1 MSDSFID
8 RFLQL
13 TIGTN
18 ESDETFRGCKACNL
32 KTVVKLSPTEEQTLL
47 KAATILKEKD
57 ESLSTNLKDFVQRRS
72 Q

>member
-1 MSDSFID
+1 MSDSVID
-8 RFLQL
+8 RFLKL
-13 TIGTN
+13 TIGSN
-18 ESDETFRGCKACNL
+18 ESDDTFRGCKACTL
-32 KTVVKLSPTEEQTLL
+32 ESSVKLSPNEEQTLL